1 MAGLKALVARLYL
14 ARLNPG
20 QDQDTIKTL
29 VLPVSA
35 ATAPAAAYATPIC
48 AAGVDAYGAWVD
60 CVLAATVLVPTLVTG
75 VCISTPLVGTAV
87 YTVDIG
93 SCWVLGVNY
102 ADAAAVIAAVVA
114 TTITND
120 QAHRAEADVQA
131 EFNALPT
138 SLSITGTQRLGFP
151 IFIPALVGIICRVKS
166 IAGGATHGVTVKL
179 ECTQGF

>member
-1 MAGLKALVARLYL
+1 MAGLKALIARLYL
-14 ARLNPG
+14 ARFNPG

-35 ATAPAAAYATPIC
+35 ATAPAAAYATPVC

-114 TTITND
+114 TTITNA
-120 QAHRAEADVQA
+120 QAHRAEVDAQA
-131 EFNALPT
+131 EFNAAPT
-138 SLSITGTQRLGFP
+138 ALSLTGTQRLTYP
-151 IFIPALVGIICRVKS
+151 IFIPPLVGIICRVKS
-166 IAGGATHGVTVKL
+166 DIGGVGQGVTVKL

>member
-1 MAGLKALVARLYL
+1 MAGLKALIARLYL

-35 ATAPAAAYATPIC
+35 ATAPAAAYATPVC
-48 AAGVDAYGAWVD
+48 AAGPDAYGAWVD

-93 SCWVLGVNY
+93 SCYILGVNH
-102 ADAAAVIAAVVA
+102 ANAAAVIAAVA
-114 TTITND
+114 AGPPPTDD
-120 QAHRAEADVQA
+120 QAHRAEVDFQA
-131 EFNALPT
+131 EFFAVPTAL
-138 SLSITGTQRLGFP
+138 SLTGTQRLVYP
-151 IFIPALVGIICRVKS
+151 IFIPPLVGIICRVKS
-166 IAGGATHGVTVKL
+166 DIGGVG
-179 ECTQGF
+179 Q